1 MWKSQEQKHRSNC
14 DHDDHEKAA
23 CTVARRKAGCTALS
37 HFAASPSR
45 IHWNSTWLLK
55 AFKRVFMIKTDRWL
69 AANPFFRHSLGHVT
83 FYTDRHI
90 FIRIAMDDIHAK
102 CSVPHRNPQNML
114 ISSPQHLSNSPFC
127 TSLPLPPAFHG
138 TSRPSKKEYKSFH
151 SENQIKRKRK

>member
-1 MWKSQEQKHRSNC
+1 MMIFK
-14 DHDDHEKAA
+14 KAT

-45 IHWNSTWLLK
+45 IQLNSTWLLK
-55 AFKRVFMIKTDRWL
+55 AFKRVFMIKTDRSL

-83 FYTDRHI
+83 FYTDPHI

-102 CSVPHRNPQNML
+102 CSVLHRNPQNMFM
-114 ISSPQHLSNSPFC
+114 SSPQHLSNSPFC

-138 TSRPSKKEYKSFH
+138 TNRPSKKECKSFH
-151 SENQIKRKRK
+151 SETQIKR